1 MVGMANSSRK
11 NTNTSQFFITL
22 DRADELSNKHTLFG
36 KVVGNTYYS
45 TFSFY
50 GWAMQGHGRADGQ
63 MS

>member
-45 TFSFY
+45 TFSSY
-50 GWAMQGHGRADGQ
+50 GWAIWGHGRADGQ

>member
-45 TFSFY
+45 ISASTS
-50 GWAMQGHGRADGQ
+50 AAAQ
-63 MS
+63 